1 MTDSSGPLLTLPE
14 SLRDAFKE
22 PLGPVTTDA
31 AALLE
36 AVDETRERHGSAADR
51 PQLIAVGDVVTY
63 HLREA
68 GRVPDVALVDGK
80 TEREA
85 VREEIATALAG
96 TEERRTTVE
105 NPAAALS
112 TALFDALSGALA
124 AADPVTIE
132 VVGEEDLAAL
142 PAMLAAPLGSTVVY
156 GQPGEGM
163 VRVAVTPETRRRA
176 KELFDGLAGDTAAA
190 YEILGVDPN
199 RIGGDDAA
207 GEGVDSDGDDSD
219 ERA

>member
-1 MTDSSGPLLTLPE
+1 MTDSPDDPSDPLLTLPE

-31 AALLE
+31 NALLE
-36 AVDETRERHGSAADR
+36 AVDETRERHGSPDEGPPR
-51 PQLIAVGDVVTY
+51 LIAVGDVVTY

-68 GRVPDVALVDGK
+68 GRVPDAALVDGK

-85 VREEIATALAG
+85 VREEIATALSS
-96 TEERRTTVE
+96 TEERRITVE

-112 TALFDALSGALA
+112 AALLDAIAEALA
-124 AADPVTIE
+124 AGEPVTIE
-132 VVGEEDLAAL
+132 VTGEEDLAAL

-163 VRVAVTPETRRRA
+163 VRVAITPETRRKAR
-176 KELFDGLAGDTAAA
+176 ELFEGLTGDTAAA
-190 YEILGVDPN
+190 YELL
-199 RIGGDDAA
+199 GGDPDGFDGADA
-207 GEGVDSDGDDSD
+207 E
-219 ERA
+219 

>member
-1 MTDSSGPLLTLPE
+1 MSDASDPLLTLPE

-31 AALLE
+31 DALL
-36 AVDETRERHGSAADR
+36 AAADETRERHASPAEGPPR
-51 PQLIAVGDVVTY
+51 LIAVGDVVTY

-68 GRVPDVALVDGK
+68 GRVPDAALVDGK

-85 VREEIATALAG
+85 VREEIATALAA
-96 TEERRTTVE
+96 TDERRVPVE

-112 TALFDALSGALA
+112 AALLDALAEALA
-124 AADPVTIE
+124 ADEPVTIE
-132 VVGEEDLAAL
+132 VTGEEDLAAL

-176 KELFDGLAGDTAAA
+176 RELFEGLAGDVAAA
-190 YEILGVDPN
+190 YDILDVDPD
-199 RIGGDDAA
+199 GFDGTDAA
-207 GEGVDSDGDDSD
+207 
-219 ERA
+219 

>member
-1 MTDSSGPLLTLPE
+1 MTDPLLTLPE

-31 AALLE
+31 EALLE
-36 AVDETRERHGSAADR
+36 AADETRERGGSSDEGSPR
-51 PQLIAVGDVVTY
+51 LIAVGDVVTY

-85 VREEIATALAG
+85 VREEIETALAA
-96 TEERRTTVE
+96 TAERRIAVE

-112 TALFDALSGALA
+112 AALLDALAEALA
-124 AADPVTIE
+124 ATEPVTIE
-132 VVGEEDLAAL
+132 VTGEEDLAAL

-163 VRVAVTPETRRRA
+163 VRVAVTPEARRRA
-176 KELFDGLAGDTAAA
+176 RELFGGLAGDTAAA
-190 YEILGVDPN
+190 YDALGVEPS
-199 RIGGDDAA
+199 
-207 GEGVDSDGDDSD
+207 ESDDSGPNGAD
-219 ERA
+219 PTDPE

>member
-1 MTDSSGPLLTLPE
+1 MTEPLLTLPE

-36 AVDETRERHGSAADR
+36 RADETRERYGSATEDPA
-51 PQLIAVGDVVTY
+51 PLIAVGDVVTY

-68 GRVPDVALVDGK
+68 GRVPDVAFVDGK

-96 TEERRTTVE
+96 AEGRHVSVE

-112 TALFDALSGALA
+112 AALLDALAEALA
-124 AADPVTIE
+124 AADPVTLE
-132 VVGEEDLAAL
+132 VAGEEDLAAL
-142 PAMLAAPLGSTVVY
+142 PAMLAAALGSTVVY

-163 VRVAVTPETRRRA
+163 VGVAVTPETRREAR
-176 KELFDGLAGDTAAA
+176 ELFEGLAGDVAGA
-190 YEILGVDPN
+190 YDILGIDPDEVCGN
-199 RIGGDDAA
+199 
-207 GEGVDSDGDDSD
+207 DS
-219 ERA
+219 E

>member
-1 MTDSSGPLLTLPE
+1 MSDSSDPLLTLPE

-31 AALLE
+31 EALLE
-36 AVDETRERHGSAADR
+36 RADETRERHGSPGEA
-51 PQLIAVGDVVTY
+51 PPGLIAVGDVVTY

-85 VREEIATALAG
+85 VREEIETALAA
-96 TEERRTTVE
+96 TEERRIAVE

-112 TALFDALSGALA
+112 AALLDALAEALA
-124 AADPVTIE
+124 ADEPVTIE
-132 VVGEEDLAAL
+132 VTGEEDLAAL

-163 VRVAVTPETRRRA
+163 VRVAVTPEARRRA
-176 KELFDGLAGDTAAA
+176 RELFEGLAGDTAAGYDA
-190 YEILGVDPN
+190 LGVELSESDDGGPDGRDPT
-199 RIGGDDAA
+199 DPA
-207 GEGVDSDGDDSD
+207 
-219 ERA
+219 